1 MSNKP
6 TNDEMNTIDGIE
18 LYKPL
23 YEICS
28 LLYYATEN
36 NTLECLNYYT
46 DIERDTET
54 SIEHNVFYAEIKNTW
69 NLPLKERYKQHQDLL
84 NRVMS
89 NDVTLIH
96 SKQEKQ
102 IDEDLMQLTLF

>member
-1 MSNKP
+1 MNLI
-6 TNDEMNTIDGIE
+6 NDEMNTIDGIE
-18 LYKPL
+18 LYQPL

-46 DIERDTET
+46 DTERDTET
-54 SIEHNVFYAEIKNTW
+54 GAEHTVFYAEIKDTW
-69 NLPLKERYKQHQDLL
+69 NLPLKERYNKHQELL

-89 NDVTLIH
+89 NDITLIH
-96 SKQEKQ
+96 SKQIKQ
-102 IDEDLMQLTLF
+102 VDEERLQLTLF